1 MDRDISY
8 LPVLFHRLQKKMMDE
23 HEGIMTSYDLTK
35 RHIPFLMILGRNK
48 EGLTQ
53 QEISE
58 MIKMDKAHTSRTLRD
73 LEQRGYVKKLGDST
87 YKNKYIVTK
96 KAEDARDAIKENNQL
111 MLKKVLSVLTDEE
124 LDVFENIVKK
134 LTKTL

>member
-8 LPVLFHRLQKKMMDE
+8 LPVLFHRLQKRIMDE
-23 HEGIMTSYDLTK
+23 HEGIMKSYDLTK
-35 RHIPFLMILGRNK
+35 RHIPFLMMLGRNK

-53 QEISE
+53 QELSE
-58 MIKMDKAHTSRTLRD
+58 MLKMDKAHTSRTLRD
-73 LEQRGYVKKLGDST
+73 LEQRGYVEKLGDST
-87 YKNKYIVTK
+87 YKNKYIITK
-96 KAEDARDAIKENNQL
+96 KAEDARDSIKANNQL

-134 LTKTL
+134 LTQAL